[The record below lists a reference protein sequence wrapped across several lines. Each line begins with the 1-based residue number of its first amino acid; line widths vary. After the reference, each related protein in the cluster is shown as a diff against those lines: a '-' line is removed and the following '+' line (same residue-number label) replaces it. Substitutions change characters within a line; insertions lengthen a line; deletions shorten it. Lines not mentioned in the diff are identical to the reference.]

1 MQKPIGDE
9 PLDDESSMSEEEV
22 KPSEINYVIQ
32 EYDSKIKFRTLDHV
46 HNFIFL
52 KNKNSIIVLEPIR
65 LVYLYSFHH
74 NDIIVD
80 FNVAK
85 DNSLVLCS
93 SSKLE
98 IYKLDCPNMG
108 DSQIKIKYELHKSI
122 DVEFLQNLTVS
133 HLCDVIVTI
142 NKHRII
148 KLYDMELN
156 LLKTLNLI
164 VTFIPK
170 EIEMFPLN
178 CFALNYDTKTLQLI
192 KYNLEKIS
200 FVYKIRAE
208 ENENEFGIGE
218 KPKDY
223 AEKVISFNE
232 KIIFAKEYLKKFSM
246 YMNYPDSSIM
256 FVLTQGLNFLILQK
270 FYELNEKTYNLIPNL
285 RTLLYINLSNHFDIK
300 NDKYIS
306 FSLLYDNE
314 NPRLKS
320 NFNENKNLQS
330 GILDMDPWRNIKN
343 KNTLND
349 DETEA
354 FLNYNQ
360 ENFKNISCDYI
371 LFNFQENVLLYKVN
385 GLQSPPFN
393 NPYVDSET
401 LLKLDSSY
409 ESNFTLLKAIKT
421 FDRRYSIFFR
431 DKYDNIRKFILEN
444 NSIQN
449 NNAIQSE
456 TDNKINELID
466 LSLKDS
472 NYTYTLYKSIKN
484 AKYNHGNR
492 KTFILQKM
500 ENDSIVILITFK
512 LKFFKMFIFE
522 KIDIININWI
532 KNSNFLIF
540 TYNKK
545 DNFYDEKPNIAII
558 YIYSK
563 YLNKNFNRINQSMI
577 NKKFIN
583 IDISK
588 VFQKEISN
596 IYNIFLDNEYFTKKS
611 EIAEDNDQSET
622 QLLDKSDIDIISFND
637 VSTFL
642 LIKTEEDLYH
652 CYLKLSY
659 NKNPK
664 DEKEYNFDFKTN
676 FTKNKN
682 IFKCD
687 NNDDY
692 WKKKEIHI

>member
-563 YLNKNFNRINQSMI
+563 YLNKNFNRINQNMI

-664 DEKEYNFDFKTN
+664 DEKEYNFDFKSN

>member
-563 YLNKNFNRINQSMI
+563 YLNKNFNRINQNMI

-664 DEKEYNFDFKTN
+664 DEKEYNFDFKNN

-687 NNDDY
+687 NNN
-692 WKKKEIHI
+692 K

>member
-9 PLDDESSMSEEEV
+9 PLDDESSMSDEEV

-596 IYNIFLDNEYFTKKS
+596 IYNIFLDNEYFTKKKR
-611 EIAEDNDQSET
+611 NR
-622 QLLDKSDIDIISFND
+622 
-637 VSTFL
+637 
-642 LIKTEEDLYH
+642 
-652 CYLKLSY
+652 
-659 NKNPK
+659 
-664 DEKEYNFDFKTN
+664 
-676 FTKNKN
+676 
-682 IFKCD
+682 
-687 NNDDY
+687 
-692 WKKKEIHI
+692 

>member
-320 NFNENKNLQS
+320 NFNENKNLPS

-563 YLNKNFNRINQSMI
+563 YLNKNFNRINQNMI

-664 DEKEYNFDFKTN
+664 DEKEYNFDFKNN

-687 NNDDY
+687 NTDDY
-692 WKKKEIHI
+692 

>member
-9 PLDDESSMSEEEV
+9 PLDDESSMSDEEV

-300 NDKYIS
+300 NES
-306 FSLLYDNE
+306 F
-314 NPRLKS
+314 R
-320 NFNENKNLQS
+320 
-330 GILDMDPWRNIKN
+330 
-343 KNTLND
+343 
-349 DETEA
+349 
-354 FLNYNQ
+354 
-360 ENFKNISCDYI
+360 
-371 LFNFQENVLLYKVN
+371 
-385 GLQSPPFN
+385 
-393 NPYVDSET
+393 
-401 LLKLDSSY
+401 
-409 ESNFTLLKAIKT
+409 
-421 FDRRYSIFFR
+421 
-431 DKYDNIRKFILEN
+431 
-444 NSIQN
+444 
-449 NNAIQSE
+449 
-456 TDNKINELID
+456 
-466 LSLKDS
+466 
-472 NYTYTLYKSIKN
+472 
-484 AKYNHGNR
+484 H
-492 KTFILQKM
+492 QK
-500 ENDSIVILITFK
+500 
-512 LKFFKMFIFE
+512 
-522 KIDIININWI
+522 
-532 KNSNFLIF
+532 
-540 TYNKK
+540 
-545 DNFYDEKPNIAII
+545 
-558 YIYSK
+558 
-563 YLNKNFNRINQSMI
+563 
-577 NKKFIN
+577 
-583 IDISK
+583 
-588 VFQKEISN
+588 
-596 IYNIFLDNEYFTKKS
+596 
-611 EIAEDNDQSET
+611 
-622 QLLDKSDIDIISFND
+622 
-637 VSTFL
+637 
-642 LIKTEEDLYH
+642 
-652 CYLKLSY
+652 
-659 NKNPK
+659 
-664 DEKEYNFDFKTN
+664 
-676 FTKNKN
+676 
-682 IFKCD
+682 
-687 NNDDY
+687 
-692 WKKKEIHI
+692 